1 MSTLRYLVELPHL
14 AMEFADPANRLAHGD
29 RGVVGV
35 HFTAALPAGG
45 GTDLADCLV
54 ITPVEPMR
62 ALPMARADRLLRGL
76 KEQRA
81 AGLAVVVQDDSA
93 SDVPVAVRQAA
104 RRLALPLLVTGAES
118 AEWPVVDRDLA
129 RSWQRQAKRR
139 VDRISGFLGQLPGR
153 LGQPGVQC
161 RLVAGLAN
169 PLGAYVLFVEAG
181 AVAGG
186 RGRWSESPGEV
197 PSAYRYTA
205 REAARSADTARGAH
219 LRNGLHVMRV
229 PVGRDASAGALV
241 VVAGTSF
248 DEESK
253 TLVEHTAKLLAL
265 VPDAQQA
272 QRISDSA
279 REVRLGVFHMLMGG
293 QVALAQRVLE
303 GLAPGM
309 LQTEK
314 ARVYVI
320 SGPPPDRDR
329 TADQLEASLEE
340 RALLVRC
347 PARDDD
353 IIVVD
358 PLHDPE
364 QAPDSVAQILRDRVA
379 ALPDLAMGGSRPHPL
394 AEVAE
399 GYGEASNALTAVRH
413 GFERVGMFDGS
424 PQLAPLLGGGAHR
437 WAERVLG
444 ALLDI
449 PYATRDELITTVR
462 MTLEFSHTEA
472 ARILGAH
479 RNTVAARTAR
489 VAEILGRGPEPLDLK
504 DVRVRAVLQLALS
517 LLHSW
522 SPGPVPPLPGDSLAE
537 ILRCPAAHAWARS
550 LLKPLQD
557 DPRGLADTVR
567 AWVECNLNVDD
578 TATVLGVAPM
588 TVRKRLRRAET
599 LVQRDL
605 TRGLAGAHAVVLAM
619 AIATGTPELPPLC

>member
-1 MSTLRYLVELPHL
+1 MSTLRHLVELPHL
-14 AMEFADPANRLAHGD
+14 AMDFADPANRLAHGD

-35 HFTAALPAGG
+35 HFTARLPAGD

-54 ITPVEPMR
+54 ITPAEPMR
-62 ALPMARADRLLRGL
+62 DLTMARADRLLRGL

-81 AGLAVVVQDDSA
+81 AGLAMAVQGDSG

-104 RRLALPLLVTGAES
+104 RRLALPLLVTGAGA

-139 VDRISGFLGQLPGR
+139 VDRISGFLGRLPGR

-161 RLVAGLAN
+161 RLVAGLADA
-169 PLGAYVLFVEAG
+169 LGAYALFMEAEAG
-181 AVAGG
+181 EGG

-205 REAARSADTARGAH
+205 REAARSGDTARGAH

-229 PVGRDASAGALV
+229 PVGREASAGALV

-248 DEESK
+248 DEASRM
-253 TLVEHTAKLLAL
+253 LVEHTAKLLAL

-272 QRISDSA
+272 QRIGDSA

-320 SGPPPDRDR
+320 SGPPTERDR
-329 TADQLEASLEE
+329 TASLLESALED

-364 QAPDSVAQILRDRVA
+364 QAPDGVAQILRDRVA

-424 PQLAPLLGGGAHR
+424 PQLAPLLGEGAHR

-444 ALLDI
+444 PLLDI

-479 RNTVAARTAR
+479 RNTVAARAAR

-522 SPGPVPPLPGDSLAE
+522 NPAPVPPLPGDSLAA

-550 LLKPLQD
+550 LLKPLHD
-557 DPRGLADTVR
+557 DPRGLVDTVR
-567 AWVECNLNVDD
+567 VWVECNLNVDE
-578 TATVLGVAPM
+578 TAAVLGVAPM

-605 TRGLAGAHAVVLAM
+605 TRGLAGAHAVVLAL